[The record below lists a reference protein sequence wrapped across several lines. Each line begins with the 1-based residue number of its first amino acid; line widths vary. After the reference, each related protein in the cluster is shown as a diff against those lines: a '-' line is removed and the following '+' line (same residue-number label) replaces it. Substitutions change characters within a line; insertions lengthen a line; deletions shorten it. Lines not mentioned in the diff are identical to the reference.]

1 MARLTVIILTK
12 NEERNIE
19 AAIESAAFADE
30 ILLVDSGSTDR
41 TQELAEKM
49 GARFIT
55 HPMDEEGFAGQRNF
69 ALTQTEADWVFYLD
83 ADERIIPEA
92 VDKMKEIL
100 SVGES
105 AAYRVERRNVVMGKL
120 MRYGGHRPDYVARFF
135 PRILVRWQ
143 GKVHEGIETELP
155 VKEIKNCLYH
165 YTYTTWHQYFT
176 KTNYY
181 TSLSAQSMFERQKK
195 VSCASALSHA
205 FFAFV
210 KSYILKQGFRDG
222 YLGLIMSILAA
233 NASLMKYLKLQNLYR
248 LKQEK
253 HK

>member
-1 MARLTVIILTK
+1 MPKLAVIILTK

-19 AAIESAAFADE
+19 AAIESAAFAEE
-30 ILLVDSGSTDR
+30 IILIDSGSADR

-69 ALTQTEADWVFYLD
+69 ALTQTEAEWVFYLD

-92 VDKMKEIL
+92 VDKIKEIL
-100 SVGES
+100 FSGEL
-105 AAYRVERRNVVMGKL
+105 AAYRVERKNVVMGKL
-120 MRYGGHRPDYVARFF
+120 MRYGGHRPDYVARFY
-135 PRILVRWQ
+135 PRTLVRWQ

-155 VKEIKNCLYH
+155 VKELRNCLFH
-165 YTYTTWHQYFT
+165 YTYTTWQQYFT

-181 TSLSAQSMFERQKK
+181 TSLSAQSMFDRQKK
-195 VSCASALSHA
+195 VSGGSALLHA

-222 YLGLIMSILAA
+222 YLGLIMSILAG
-233 NASLMKYLKLQNLYR
+233 NASLMKYLKLQNLYC
-248 LKQEK
+248 LEQEK